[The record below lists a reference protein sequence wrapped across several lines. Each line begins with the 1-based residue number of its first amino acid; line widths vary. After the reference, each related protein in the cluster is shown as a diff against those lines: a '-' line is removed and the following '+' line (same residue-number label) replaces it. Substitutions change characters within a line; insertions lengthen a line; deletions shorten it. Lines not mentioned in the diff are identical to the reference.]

1 MRTKKLKS
9 RLSRKVIRGGAL
21 FSFGAKN
28 TTVFTCDSSEMCEG
42 MDRVGKA
49 ITDEKSYPIQV
60 SRGDRKNMYS
70 YFEHSGSI
78 DLLERVAN
86 TGLNGIDLKK
96 YKVILKILKSIFYS
110 KGYYEE
116 VEVLRKLEKKTTI
129 LPAEQTKIKEYIDR
143 KNLSSILMSYE
154 ELYDK
159 IIAMEQ
165 DLIARKEKITGRT
178 EEQIQ
183 KEIDSKEKALI
194 EKGFYLSA
202 EDAEAANAAP
212 AAVATA
218 TTANKAMNKAANSA
232 TTANATA
239 NATANKAMNSATTAP
254 AVAPAVAPAT
264 NPLIKDA
271 NSNTNPNGLTRSP

>member
-86 TGLNGIDLKK
+86 TGSVNSPDVAK

-110 KGYYEE
+110 KVYY
-116 VEVLRKLEKKTTI
+116 
-129 LPAEQTKIKEYIDR
+129 
-143 KNLSSILMSYE
+143 
-154 ELYDK
+154 
-159 IIAMEQ
+159 
-165 DLIARKEKITGRT
+165 
-178 EEQIQ
+178 
-183 KEIDSKEKALI
+183 
-194 EKGFYLSA
+194 
-202 EDAEAANAAP
+202 
-212 AAVATA
+212 
-218 TTANKAMNKAANSA
+218 
-232 TTANATA
+232 
-239 NATANKAMNSATTAP
+239 
-254 AVAPAVAPAT
+254 
-264 NPLIKDA
+264 
-271 NSNTNPNGLTRSP
+271 

>member
-9 RLSRKVIRGGAL
+9 RLSRKVIRGGL

-86 TGLNGIDLKK
+86 TGSVNSPDVAK

-218 TTANKAMNKAANSA
+218 TTAAAAPATVKAANA
-232 TTANATA
+232 AAANAATA
-239 NATANKAMNSATTAP
+239 NAAPANAATANAA
-254 AVAPAVAPAT
+254 APAT
-264 NPLIKDA
+264 NPLTKA
-271 NSNTNPNGLTRSP
+271 LTA